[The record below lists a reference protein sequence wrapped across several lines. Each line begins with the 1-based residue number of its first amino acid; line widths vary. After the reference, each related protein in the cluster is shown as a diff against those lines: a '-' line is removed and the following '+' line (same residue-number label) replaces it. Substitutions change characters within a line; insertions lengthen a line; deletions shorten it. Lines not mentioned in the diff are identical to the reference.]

1 MENNLDALFADKSEN
16 LISKIVFV
24 NALTHKEITTLNS
37 KYSDSGLYIKQV
49 IVDYYGNE
57 INENKSFN
65 LLGKKRERKTFNYL
79 NDFLQ
84 KYYGEDDLSSIS
96 KSTINTHKKRK
107 VSDIEA
113 NKKCSTVEISELTNN
128 LNSIK
133 EDCQKIEYK
142 YCKID
147 ADEFKS
153 KIIDYILK
161 IKKYLSKD
169 QYSFLFNKWKN
180 EYSKLKGVDII
191 NFEKINNILNWKIPI
206 LKAFKSEMI
215 LYAMCNVCDNYVKR
229 HRDNHN
235 NNNNNNKSE
244 EDEPESEEKK
254 INNHKYIEKKKEN
267 ESSDSDLSD
276 FIDEENS
283 FNHKNDAALLQLV
296 KHANNDEDDA

>member
-1 MENNLDALFADKSEN
+1 MKNKSNALFADKSEN
-16 LISKIVFV
+16 LVSKMEFV
-24 NALTHKEITTLNS
+24 NALTHREITTLNS
-37 KYSDSGLYIKQV
+37 KYLDLGLYIKQV

-65 LLGKKRERKTFNYL
+65 LLGKKRERKSFNYL

-84 KYYGEDDLSSIS
+84 KYYGDDDLSSIS

-107 VSDIEA
+107 ISDIEA
-113 NKKCSTVEISELTNN
+113 NKKCSVKEISELRNN

-142 YCKID
+142 NCKIE

-161 IKKYLSKD
+161 IKKYLSKE

-229 HRDNHN
+229 HSN
-235 NNNNNNKSE
+235 NENYNNINE

-254 INNHKYIEKKKEN
+254 INNHKYIKEKKEN
-267 ESSDSDLSD
+267 ESSNSDLSD
-276 FIDEENS
+276 FTDEENS
-283 FNHKNDAALLQLV
+283 FNHKNDAVLLQLE
-296 KHANNDEDDA
+296 KHANNDEDDV

>member
-1 MENNLDALFADKSEN
+1 MKNKSNALFADKSEN
-16 LISKIVFV
+16 LVSKMEFV
-24 NALTHKEITTLNS
+24 NALTHREITTLNS
-37 KYSDSGLYIKQV
+37 KYLDLGLYIKQV

-65 LLGKKRERKTFNYL
+65 LLGKKRERKSFNYL

-84 KYYGEDDLSSIS
+84 KYYGDDDLSSIS

-107 VSDIEA
+107 ISDIEA
-113 NKKCSTVEISELTNN
+113 NKKCSVKEISELRNN

-142 YCKID
+142 NCKIE

-161 IKKYLSKD
+161 IKKYLSKE

-215 LYAMCNVCDNYVKR
+215 LYAMCNICDNYVKR
-229 HRDNHN
+229 HSN
-235 NNNNNNKSE
+235 NENYNNINE

-254 INNHKYIEKKKEN
+254 INNHKYIEEKKEN

-276 FIDEENS
+276 FTDEENS
-283 FNHKNDAALLQLV
+283 FNHKNDAVLLQLE
-296 KHANNDEDDA
+296 KHANNDEDDV

>member
-1 MENNLDALFADKSEN
+1 MENQSDVLFADKSEN
-16 LISKIVFV
+16 LISKIEFV

-37 KYSDSGLYIKQV
+37 KYLDLGLYIKQV

-107 VSDIEA
+107 ISDIEA
-113 NKKCSTVEISELTNN
+113 NKKCSTGEISELRNN

-142 YCKID
+142 NCKIE

-161 IKKYLSKD
+161 IKKYLSKE

-180 EYSKLKGVDII
+180 EYSKIKGVNII

-229 HRDNHN
+229 HSDNDS
-235 NNNNNNKSE
+235 NNNKSE
-244 EDEPESEEKK
+244 EEEPESEEKK
-254 INNHKYIEKKKEN
+254 INNLKYIEEKKEN

-276 FIDEENS
+276 FTDEENS

-296 KHANNDEDDA
+296 KHANNDEDDV

>member
-1 MENNLDALFADKSEN
+1 MENQSDVLFADKSEN
-16 LISKIVFV
+16 LISKIEFV
-24 NALTHKEITTLNS
+24 NALTQKEITTLNS
-37 KYSDSGLYIKQV
+37 KYLDLGLYIKQV

-57 INENKSFN
+57 INENKSIN

-79 NDFLQ
+79 SDFLQ
-84 KYYGEDDLSSIS
+84 KYYGDDELSSIS

-107 VSDIEA
+107 ISDIES
-113 NKKCSTVEISELTNN
+113 NKKCSIQEIVELRKN

-142 YCKID
+142 NCKID

-161 IKKYLSKD
+161 IKKYLSKE

-180 EYSKLKGVDII
+180 EYSKIKGVDII

-215 LYAMCNVCDNYVKR
+215 LYAMCNLCDNYVKR
-229 HRDNHN
+229 HIENV
-235 NNNNNNKSE
+235 NNNNKSE

-254 INNHKYIEKKKEN
+254 INNHKYIEEKKEN
-267 ESSDSDLSD
+267 ESSHSDLSD
-276 FIDEENS
+276 FTDEENN
-283 FNHKNDAALLQLV
+283 FNDKNDAALLQLV
-296 KHANNDEDDA
+296 KNANNDEDDV

>member
-1 MENNLDALFADKSEN
+1 MENQSDLLFADKSEN
-16 LISKIVFV
+16 LISKIEFV

-37 KYSDSGLYIKQV
+37 KYLDLGLYIKQV

-79 NDFLQ
+79 NDLLQ

-107 VSDIEA
+107 ISDIEA
-113 NKKCSTVEISELTNN
+113 NKKCSTGEISELRNN

-142 YCKID
+142 NCKIE

-161 IKKYLSKD
+161 IKKFLSKE

-180 EYSKLKGVDII
+180 EYAKIKGVDIM
-191 NFEKINNILNWKIPI
+191 NFEKINNLLNWKIPI

-229 HRDNHN
+229 HIN
-235 NNNNNNKSE
+235 NERSNNKSE
-244 EDEPESEEKK
+244 EDEPESEENK
-254 INNHKYIEKKKEN
+254 INNHKYFEEKKEN
-267 ESSDSDLSD
+267 ESSDLDLSD
-276 FIDEENS
+276 FTDEENS
-283 FNHKNDAALLQLV
+283 FNHKNDAVLLQLV
-296 KHANNDEDDA
+296 KHANNDEDNV

>member
-1 MENNLDALFADKSEN
+1 MENQSDLLFADKSEN

-107 VSDIEA
+107 ISDNEA
-113 NKKCSTVEISELTNN
+113 NKKCSTEEISELRNN

-142 YCKID
+142 NCKIE

-161 IKKYLSKD
+161 IKKFLLKE

-229 HRDNHN
+229 HIN
-235 NNNNNNKSE
+235 NERNNNKSE
-244 EDEPESEEKK
+244 EDEPESEENK
-254 INNHKYIEKKKEN
+254 INNHKYFEEKKEN
-267 ESSDSDLSD
+267 ESSDLDLSD
-276 FIDEENS
+276 FTDEENS

>member
-1 MENNLDALFADKSEN
+1 MKNKSNALFADKSEN
-16 LISKIVFV
+16 LVSKMEFV
-24 NALTHKEITTLNS
+24 NALTHREITTLNS
-37 KYSDSGLYIKQV
+37 KYLDLGLYIKQV

-65 LLGKKRERKTFNYL
+65 LLGKKRERKSFNYL

-84 KYYGEDDLSSIS
+84 KYYGDDDLSSIS

-107 VSDIEA
+107 ISDIEV
-113 NKKCSTVEISELTNN
+113 NKKCSVKEISELRNN

-142 YCKID
+142 NCKIE

-161 IKKYLSKD
+161 IKKYLSKE

-229 HRDNHN
+229 HSN
-235 NNNNNNKSE
+235 NENYNNINE

-254 INNHKYIEKKKEN
+254 INNHKYIEEKKEN

-276 FIDEENS
+276 FTDEENS
-283 FNHKNDAALLQLV
+283 FNHKNDAVLLQLE
-296 KHANNDEDDA
+296 KHANNDEDDV

>member
-1 MENNLDALFADKSEN
+1 MKNKSNALFADKSEN
-16 LISKIVFV
+16 LVSKMEFV
-24 NALTHKEITTLNS
+24 NALTHREITTLNS
-37 KYSDSGLYIKQV
+37 KYLDLGLYIKQV

-65 LLGKKRERKTFNYL
+65 LLGKKRERKSFNYL

-84 KYYGEDDLSSIS
+84 KYYGDDDLSSIS

-107 VSDIEA
+107 ISDIEA
-113 NKKCSTVEISELTNN
+113 NKKFSVKEISELRNN

-142 YCKID
+142 NCKIE

-161 IKKYLSKD
+161 IKKYLSKE

-215 LYAMCNVCDNYVKR
+215 LYAMCNVCENFVKR
-229 HRDNHN
+229 HSN
-235 NNNNNNKSE
+235 NENYNNINE

-254 INNHKYIEKKKEN
+254 INNHKYINEKKEN

-276 FIDEENS
+276 FTDEENS
-283 FNHKNDAALLQLV
+283 FNHKNDAVLLQLE
-296 KHANNDEDDA
+296 KHANNDEDDV

>member
-1 MENNLDALFADKSEN
+1 MKNKSNALFADKSEN
-16 LISKIVFV
+16 LVSKMEFV
-24 NALTHKEITTLNS
+24 NALTHREITTLNS
-37 KYSDSGLYIKQV
+37 KYLDLGLYIKQV

-65 LLGKKRERKTFNYL
+65 LLGKKRERKSFNYL

-84 KYYGEDDLSSIS
+84 KYYGDDDLSSIS

-107 VSDIEA
+107 ISDIEV
-113 NKKCSTVEISELTNN
+113 NKKCSVKEISELRNN

-142 YCKID
+142 NCKIE

-161 IKKYLSKD
+161 IKKYLSKE

-191 NFEKINNILNWKIPI
+191 NFEKINNILNWRIPI

-229 HRDNHN
+229 HSN
-235 NNNNNNKSE
+235 NENYNNINE

-254 INNHKYIEKKKEN
+254 INNHKYIKEKKEN

-276 FIDEENS
+276 FTDEENS
-283 FNHKNDAALLQLV
+283 FNHKNDAVLLQLE
-296 KHANNDEDDA
+296 KHANNDEDDV

>member
-37 KYSDSGLYIKQV
+37 KYLDLGLYIKQV

-57 INENKSFN
+57 ISENKSFN

-107 VSDIEA
+107 ISDIEA
-113 NKKCSTVEISELTNN
+113 NKKCSTGEISELRNN

-142 YCKID
+142 NCKIE

-161 IKKYLSKD
+161 IKTFLLKE

-215 LYAMCNVCDNYVKR
+215 LYAMCNVCENCVKR
-229 HRDNHN
+229 HIN
-235 NNNNNNKSE
+235 NERNNNKSE
-244 EDEPESEEKK
+244 EDEPESEENK
-254 INNHKYIEKKKEN
+254 INNHKYFEEKKEN
-267 ESSDSDLSD
+267 ESSDLDLSD
-276 FIDEENS
+276 FTDEENS
-283 FNHKNDAALLQLV
+283 FNHKNDAVLLQLV
-296 KHANNDEDDA
+296 KHANNDEDNV

>member
-1 MENNLDALFADKSEN
+1 MKNKSNALFADKSEN
-16 LISKIVFV
+16 LVSKMEFV
-24 NALTHKEITTLNS
+24 NALTHREITTLNS
-37 KYSDSGLYIKQV
+37 KYLDLGLYIKQV

-65 LLGKKRERKTFNYL
+65 LLGKKRERKSFNYL

-84 KYYGEDDLSSIS
+84 KYYGDDDLSSIS

-107 VSDIEA
+107 ISDIEV
-113 NKKCSTVEISELTNN
+113 NKKCSVKEISELRNN

-142 YCKID
+142 NCKIE

-161 IKKYLSKD
+161 IKKYLSKE

-215 LYAMCNVCDNYVKR
+215 LYAMCNICDNYVKR
-229 HRDNHN
+229 HSN
-235 NNNNNNKSE
+235 NENYNNINE

-254 INNHKYIEKKKEN
+254 INNHKYIEEKKEN

-276 FIDEENS
+276 FTDEENS
-283 FNHKNDAALLQLV
+283 FNHKNDAVLLQLE
-296 KHANNDEDDA
+296 KHANNDEDDV

>member
-1 MENNLDALFADKSEN
+1 MKNKSNALFADKSEN
-16 LISKIVFV
+16 LVSKMEFV
-24 NALTHKEITTLNS
+24 NALTHREITTLNS
-37 KYSDSGLYIKQV
+37 KYLDLGLYIKQV

-65 LLGKKRERKTFNYL
+65 LLGKKRERKSFNYL

-84 KYYGEDDLSSIS
+84 KYYGDDDLSSIS

-107 VSDIEA
+107 ISDIEA
-113 NKKCSTVEISELTNN
+113 NKKCSVKEISELRNN

-142 YCKID
+142 NCKIE

-161 IKKYLSKD
+161 IKKYLSKE

-215 LYAMCNVCDNYVKR
+215 LYAMCNVCENFVKR
-229 HRDNHN
+229 HSN
-235 NNNNNNKSE
+235 NENYNNINE

-254 INNHKYIEKKKEN
+254 INNHKYIEEKKEN

-276 FIDEENS
+276 FTDEENS
-283 FNHKNDAALLQLV
+283 FNHKNDAVLLQLE
-296 KHANNDEDDA
+296 KHANNDEDDV

>member
-1 MENNLDALFADKSEN
+1 MENQSDLLFADKSEN
-16 LISKIVFV
+16 LISKIEFV

-37 KYSDSGLYIKQV
+37 KYLDLGLYIKQV

-57 INENKSFN
+57 INEKKSFN

-161 IKKYLSKD
+161 IKKFLLKE

-180 EYSKLKGVDII
+180 EYAKIKGVDIM

-229 HRDNHN
+229 HIN
-235 NNNNNNKSE
+235 NERNNNKSE
-244 EDEPESEEKK
+244 EDEPESEENK
-254 INNHKYIEKKKEN
+254 INNHKYFEEKKEN
-267 ESSDSDLSD
+267 ESSDLDLSD
-276 FIDEENS
+276 FTDEENS
-283 FNHKNDAALLQLV
+283 FNHKNDAVLLQLV
-296 KHANNDEDDA
+296 KHANNDEDNV

>member
-1 MENNLDALFADKSEN
+1 MKNKSNALFADKSEN
-16 LISKIVFV
+16 LVSKMEFV
-24 NALTHKEITTLNS
+24 NALTHREITTLNS
-37 KYSDSGLYIKQV
+37 KYLDLGLYIKQV

-65 LLGKKRERKTFNYL
+65 LLGKKRERKSFNYL

-84 KYYGEDDLSSIS
+84 KYYGDDDLSSIS

-107 VSDIEA
+107 ISDIEA
-113 NKKCSTVEISELTNN
+113 NKKCSVKEISELRNN

-142 YCKID
+142 NCKIE

-161 IKKYLSKD
+161 IKKYLSKE

-191 NFEKINNILNWKIPI
+191 NFEKINNILNWRIPI

-229 HRDNHN
+229 HSN
-235 NNNNNNKSE
+235 NENYNNINE

-254 INNHKYIEKKKEN
+254 INNHKYIKEKKEN

-276 FIDEENS
+276 FTDEENS
-283 FNHKNDAALLQLV
+283 FNHKNDAVLLQLE
-296 KHANNDEDDA
+296 KHANNDEDDV

>member
-1 MENNLDALFADKSEN
+1 MKNKSNALFADKSEN
-16 LISKIVFV
+16 LVSKMEFV
-24 NALTHKEITTLNS
+24 NALTHREITTLNS
-37 KYSDSGLYIKQV
+37 KYLDLGLYIKQV

-65 LLGKKRERKTFNYL
+65 LLGKKRERKSFNYL

-84 KYYGEDDLSSIS
+84 KYYGDDDLSSIS

-107 VSDIEA
+107 ISDIEA
-113 NKKCSTVEISELTNN
+113 NKKCSVKEISELRNN

-142 YCKID
+142 NCKIE

-161 IKKYLSKD
+161 IKKYLSKE

-229 HRDNHN
+229 HSN
-235 NNNNNNKSE
+235 NENYNNINE

-254 INNHKYIEKKKEN
+254 INNHKYIKEKKEN

-276 FIDEENS
+276 FTDEENS
-283 FNHKNDAALLQLV
+283 FNHKNDAVLLQLE
-296 KHANNDEDDA
+296 KHANNDEDDV

>member
-1 MENNLDALFADKSEN
+1 MENQSDVLFADKSEN
-16 LISKIVFV
+16 LISKIEFV
-24 NALTHKEITTLNS
+24 NALTHKEITALNS
-37 KYSDSGLYIKQV
+37 KYLDLGLYIKQV
-49 IVDYYGNE
+49 IVDFYGNK
-57 INENKSFN
+57 INENKSIN

-107 VSDIEA
+107 ISDIEA
-113 NKKCSTVEISELTNN
+113 NKKCSIREISELRNN

-142 YCKID
+142 NCKID

-161 IKKYLSKD
+161 IKKYLSKE

-180 EYSKLKGVDII
+180 EYSKIKGVDIM

-215 LYAMCNVCDNYVKR
+215 LIAMCNVCDNYVKR
-229 HRDNHN
+229 HSKND

-244 EDEPESEEKK
+244 EGEPESEEKK
-254 INNHKYIEKKKEN
+254 INNHKYIDEKKEN
-267 ESSDSDLSD
+267 ESSNSDLSD
-276 FIDEENS
+276 FTEEENS

-296 KHANNDEDDA
+296 KNANNDEDEV

>member
-1 MENNLDALFADKSEN
+1 M
-16 LISKIVFV
+16 
-24 NALTHKEITTLNS
+24 
-37 KYSDSGLYIKQV
+37 GLYIKQV
-49 IVDYYGNE
+49 IVDFYGNK
-57 INENKSFN
+57 INENKSIN

-107 VSDIEA
+107 ISDIEA
-113 NKKCSTVEISELTNN
+113 NKKCSIREISELRNN

-142 YCKID
+142 NCKID

-161 IKKYLSKD
+161 IKKYLSKE

-180 EYSKLKGVDII
+180 EYSKIKGVDIM

-215 LYAMCNVCDNYVKR
+215 LIAMCNVCDNYVKR
-229 HRDNHN
+229 HSKNDN
-235 NNNNNNKSE
+235 NNNINKSE

-254 INNHKYIEKKKEN
+254 INNHKYIEEKKEN
-267 ESSDSDLSD
+267 ESSNSDLSD
-276 FIDEENS
+276 FTEEENS

-296 KHANNDEDDA
+296 KNANNDEDEV